1 MKIDFNKTMYERDL
15 NDFKYKTSIMLE
27 ELYFESKTKNNPNIG
42 WLNYPREVS
51 NEELKDIKKT
61 AEKM

>member
-1 MKIDFNKTMYERDL
+1 MKI
-15 NDFKYKTSIMLE
+15 DFKYKTSIMLE

-61 AEKM
+61 AEKCRRI